1 MLGAS
6 SSLVCSSH
14 SPVQTPSSAGGLDG
28 LLTRSVPASPGTLTF
43 PPPDADRRPR
53 SALPRGFGAAYGS
66 TATLEV
72 AEPALDTQRQFS
84 ITGQAVRLVFNQTMA
99 RGEGKVDKGK
109 KAGSLLFPAPGAVR
123 IKPEIPGAARWVD
136 ERTLEFTSTQPFE
149 IDRPYDIEV
158 SSVEAASG
166 KKLDATWKATFT
178 ATPSFLVAGKELGYI
193 PKPGAPRV
201 IAVHPSEAT
210 SIGRAQTFSV
220 LYDQPIEL
228 PLARKLIE
236 LETSARKAIPTTL
249 DHPQGSS
256 FQGVKVDPRYVV
268 LVRAAAPLAFKQEI
282 TLTARDRSA
291 TGLGRTSSFTVADP
305 FTDTAVSC
313 GWSDNECGFEGG
325 ALKLRGRSIHV
336 AFNNAIRTDDRALLS
351 KVSVTPPVKNLSV
364 RSIGWDEGRLQISG
378 EFEASRTYHVA
389 VAGLSDRF
397 GEQQT
402 RPVRFKVQ
410 TAPQSASVA
419 MPEGLILLDEATTKR
434 FSITTRNVT
443 SAEIVAWP
451 VPPGDAAAF
460 QQALSK
466 VRVRELPEESMPIR
480 IPVAI
485 AAAPDRSVDTFVDL
499 SSRLTAGV
507 SYVATVRPVALAE
520 GAEVTSFPKGS
531 EASRPPVAMLS
542 PGSPKTLAVHAELL
556 PNATLVH
563 VARLSSGEPLAGAT
577 VRFGGEEATAAV
589 STDARGVALLR
600 APSDADSAVLQV
612 HAADADLLF
621 PISGEG
627 VSAKQLFPGLTS
639 GAEPGVLDRRAVV
652 LTDRGIY
659 RPGSTAWIKATV
671 RKPEGAKLVSVPG
684 APLRVRVVG
693 PTGDEMLSER
703 AVANDMGSVA
713 TRFAVPADAKLGRYQ
728 LRVEDP
734 DHPEPP
740 LAGTMIQIAE
750 FEAPR
755 FAVDIDASTGE
766 LPVVGKP
773 KTPPVTQLRATV
785 RGRYLFGAPMDGAS
799 VHWTLKRGA
808 APFAAGPLGDALSFR
823 RKATWFDEDREDK
836 AWTRAGDAQLGP
848 DGTVKV
854 EHALELDPALGPQ
867 EFVLEADVS
876 DTSFRHIAGRAAVVK
891 HPAKRYAGL
900 KLAKGWVGVG
910 ETFPVDLG
918 VISAEGQA
926 VTGATVTARLSRTE
940 WKYVERRGA
949 GGGLRWEW
957 TSRRSEA
964 GRCSVKSESN
974 PVQCRL
980 TAAQPGDYEV
990 SAEVDGRR
998 GGSTSFWAWREGDE
1012 ETTPSPSRGR
1022 TLEIVADKPR
1032 YSPGDQ
1038 AKILVKSPY
1047 PAATALL
1054 TIEQGALVDHRE
1066 VKVSGGAAVFDIPLS
1081 ASHAPYVHATVTLLP
1096 IGAKGEAVADYRIG
1110 AIRLPVALESSR
1122 LEVALRSDKAT
1133 YEPGQEAEISVEVK
1147 DSGLPEAHAEVA
1159 LAVVDEGILRLT
1171 NFHAVDPVPAL
1182 RPGRALSFRLQDS
1195 RKGLAEL
1202 FERSHVAGDGGGA
1215 GTSTIQSTRKDFVE
1229 TALWRPDL
1237 RTDAAGRAT
1246 VRFRLPDNLTQF
1258 RIMAVVLDNE
1268 GKGAASENDFTVRKP
1283 VMLVPVV
1290 PRFALTG
1297 DRFEAAAM
1305 LHNNTSEAI
1314 DAKVTL
1320 STWVGDPRSRSP
1332 SGDRSTSIT
1341 LSGHGKSRVAF
1352 PVTAGAPGEM
1362 VLGFAVSTGSSG
1374 KALDRVEARLRVS
1387 EPGIEEHP
1395 HLEGAFA
1402 HEQEIALTVP
1412 ENVRSDAVGMVSVEL
1427 GQHLWPELGQRL
1439 DYLLDY
1445 PHGCVEQTTSSTLP
1459 LLAARAILPRIGFT
1473 RMSDAELKVRIRV
1486 GLDRLASMRTESGG
1500 LAYWPG
1506 GNEPNVYGTAY
1517 AMRAVVLAKEA
1528 GIDPPRGLLEGMKGY
1543 LSEHLLVRSVEP
1555 EVQAAIA
1562 ESLAALGELPQS
1574 AADALNER
1582 EGRSVFGHASLA
1594 IALHS
1599 LGGQEDRVQ
1608 KLLDQV
1614 EASFDES
1621 GRLTVLPGHK
1631 DFYYYGSPTR
1641 TKAEAVMALSRLRP
1655 RSLLL
1660 PRLLKDLAEGTE
1672 SYTTQATAYSLLG
1685 LAEHLKGTVSDG
1697 AAFRVTLDGAE
1708 LKPTRDLGFGS
1719 RSFQIPLERVRGK
1732 KATLRLSTDSDVAL
1746 GFIVNARW
1754 RRPLGSTGASGG
1766 SGSIAA
1772 TSTDHGPEVHRV
1784 FTDAKGGPVDLA
1796 HVRAGDVLRVVVML
1810 RLPTVHV
1817 ARERLAYLAVTDR
1830 LPAGFEPIQPD
1841 LATVAS
1847 VPEIRSDHPF
1857 AWLLRGY
1864 GNSASHVEL
1873 HDDRVNIYYDRAW
1886 GDDVAASYL
1895 VRASTPGEFTLPP
1908 AAGELMYE
1916 GNSVGYS
1923 EAGKVTVQ

>member
-6 SSLVCSSH
+6 SSVVCSSH
-14 SPVQTPSSAGGLDG
+14 SPVQTPSPAGAQDG

-43 PPPDADRRPR
+43 PPPDPDRHPR
-53 SALPRGFGAAYGS
+53 AAIPRGFGGFGS
-66 TATLEV
+66 PTSLEV
-72 AEPALDTQRQFS
+72 AEPTLGTQRQFS
-84 ITGQAVRLVFNQTMA
+84 ITGKEVRVVFNQPMA
-99 RGEGKVDKGK
+99 RGEGKLDKGK
-109 KAGSLLFPAPGAVR
+109 KANQRLFPAPGAIR
-123 IKPEIPGAARWVD
+123 LTPEVPGAARWVD
-136 ERTLEFTSTQPFE
+136 ERTLEFTATQPFE

-158 SSVEAASG
+158 ASVETASG
-166 KKLDATWKATFT
+166 KKLDIPWKATFT
-178 ATPSFLVAGKELGYI
+178 AAPSFIVAGKELGYI

-201 IAVHPSEAT
+201 IAVHPSDST
-210 SIGRAQTFSV
+210 SIRRAQTFSV

-228 PLARKLIE
+228 PLARKLID
-236 LETSARKAIPTTL
+236 LESGARKAIPTSL

-282 TLTARDRSA
+282 LLTARDRSE
-291 TGLGRTSSFTVADP
+291 TGLGRTSSFTVADA
-305 FTDTAVSC
+305 FSDTAVSC
-313 GWSDNECGFEGG
+313 GWSDNECSFEGG

-336 AFNNAIRTDDRALLS
+336 SFNNPINTDDRALRS
-351 KVSVTPPVKNLSV
+351 RVSVTPPVKNLSV
-364 RSIGWDEGRLQISG
+364 RSIGWDEGRLSISG
-378 EFEASRTYHVA
+378 EFESSRAYHVT

-397 GEQQT
+397 GERQT
-402 RPVRFKVQ
+402 RPVSFKVQ

-419 MPEGLILLDEATTKR
+419 MAEGLILLDEATTKR
-434 FSITTRNVT
+434 FSVTTRNVT

-451 VPPGDAAAF
+451 VPAGDAAAF
-460 QQALSK
+460 QRALGK
-466 VRVRELPEESMPIR
+466 VRVHELPEESSPIR
-480 IPVAI
+480 IPVPI
-485 AAAPDRSVDTFVDL
+485 AAVADRSVETFVDL

-507 SYVATVRPVALAE
+507 SYVATARPVAFTE
-520 GAEVTSFPKGS
+520 GAEPMAFPKGS

-589 STDARGVALLR
+589 TTDARGVALLR
-600 APSDADSAVLQV
+600 APSDVDSAVLQV
-612 HAADADLLF
+612 HAADADLLL
-621 PISGEG
+621 PINGEG

-639 GAEPGVLDRRAVV
+639 GAEPGALDRRAVV

-671 RKPEGAKLVSVPG
+671 RKPEGAKLVSIPG
-684 APLRVRVVG
+684 AVLRVRVLG

-740 LAGTMIQIAE
+740 LAGTMIQVAE

-755 FAVDIDASTGE
+755 FAVDIDASTGD
-766 LPVVGKP
+766 LPVAGKP
-773 KTPPVTQLRATV
+773 TTPPVTQLRATV

-799 VHWTLKRGA
+799 VHWTLKRSA
-808 APFAAGPLGDALSFR
+808 APFSAGPLGDSLSFR
-823 RKATWFDEDREDK
+823 RKVSWYDEDREDK

-926 VTGATVTARLSRTE
+926 VTGATVTARLSRIE

-949 GGGLRWEW
+949 GGGLRWDW
-957 TSRRSEA
+957 TSRRSDA
-964 GRCSVKSESN
+964 GRCSVTSDSH

-980 TAAQPGDYEV
+980 TAAQPGDYEIV
-990 SAEVDGRR
+990 AEVDGHR
-998 GGSTSFWAWREGDE
+998 GGSTTFWAWREGDD

-1022 TLEIVADKPR
+1022 TLELVADKPR
-1032 YSPGDQ
+1032 YSPGET
-1038 AKILVKSPY
+1038 AKILLKSPY
-1047 PAATALL
+1047 PAANALL
-1054 TIEQGALVDHRE
+1054 TIEQGSLVDHRE
-1066 VKVSGGAAVFDIPLS
+1066 VKVSGGAAVFDVPLS

-1096 IGAKGEAVADYRIG
+1096 MGAKGEAVADYRIG

-1122 LEVALRSDKAT
+1122 LSVALHSDKAT

-1147 DSGLPEAHAEVA
+1147 DSGLPEAHAEIA

-1195 RKGLAEL
+1195 RKGMAEL
-1202 FERSHVAGDGGGA
+1202 FERSHIAGDGGGA
-1215 GTSTIQSTRKDFVE
+1215 GKETILSTRKDFVE

-1237 RTDAAGRAT
+1237 RTDATGRAT

-1258 RIMAVVLDNE
+1258 RIMAVALDDE

-1305 LHNNTSEAI
+1305 LHNNTPDAI

-1320 STWVGDPRSRSP
+1320 
-1332 SGDRSTSIT
+1332 GDRSTSVT
-1341 LSGHGKSRVAF
+1341 LSGNGKSRVAF
-1352 PVTAGAPGEM
+1352 PITAGAPGEM
-1362 VLGFAVSTGSSG
+1362 VLGFAVSAGSG
-1374 KALDRVEARLRVS
+1374 DKALDRVEARLRVS

-1395 HLEGAFA
+1395 HIEGAFA
-1402 HEQEIALTVP
+1402 HEQEISLAVP
-1412 ENVRSDAVGMVSVEL
+1412 EDVRADALGLVSVEL

-1459 LLAARAILPRIGFT
+1459 LIAARAILPRIGFT
-1473 RMSDAELKVRIRV
+1473 RLSDADLKARIRV
-1486 GLDRLASMRTESGG
+1486 GLDRFASMRTESGG

-1528 GIDPPRGLLEGMKGY
+1528 GIDPPRGLLEGMKSY
-1543 LSEHLLVRSVEP
+1543 LSERLLMTSIEP

-1582 EGRSVFGHASLA
+1582 EGRSVFGNASLA
-1594 IALHS
+1594 IALHA
-1599 LGGQEDRVQ
+1599 LGGQEDRID

-1621 GRLTVLPGHK
+1621 GRLTVLPGDK

-1655 RSLLL
+1655 RSILL
-1660 PRLLKDLAEGTE
+1660 PRLLKDLAESTE

-1697 AAFRVTLDGAE
+1697 VAFRVTLDGAE
-1708 LKPTRDLGFGS
+1708 LKPARELGFGS

-1732 KATLRLSTDSDVAL
+1732 TATLRFSSESDMAL

-1754 RRPLGSTGASGG
+1754 RRPLGSAGGAGG
-1766 SGSIAA
+1766 AGSIAA
-1772 TSTDHGPEVHRV
+1772 TSTAHGPDVHRV

-1810 RLPTVHV
+1810 HLPTNTVD
-1817 ARERLAYLAVTDR
+1817 RKRLAYLAVTDR

-1847 VPEIRSDHPF
+1847 VPDIRSDHPF

-1864 GNSASHVEL
+1864 GNSATHVEL

-1886 GDDVAASYL
+1886 GDDVAATYL

-1916 GNSVGYS
+1916 GNSLGYS